1 MASTKVLQRSFT
13 GGEISPQMY
22 GRIDDAKYQ
31 AGLEICRNF
40 VVLPQGPVENRAGFA
55 YVNHAKY
62 SNKKCRLIPFTFNS
76 DQTMVIELGDK
87 YARFHTQGKTLMNGD
102 EPYEIKTPWTSADV
116 FDVHYVQSAD
126 VVTLVHPAYAPVELR
141 RYSLT
146 DWRIEKL
153 SFNPTLSA
161 PTEVKAERNAK
172 AADDKNENNYTFEY
186 RVSSLNTDKTA
197 ESEASKSVPVV
208 ANLYA
213 YGTTVKI
220 SWNAVAGAS
229 WYRVY
234 KNQGGLYGYIGD
246 TDGTSIIDDN
256 IKADTSITPRR
267 YDDVFKQA
275 KGIISA
281 TVTNGGSGY
290 WPAGIAPLPK
300 NFLETF
306 KDKCRTDRYKFKH
319 DEAGHHFNPS
329 ITYKD
334 GALIIQSGWE
344 SGSFSGS
351 LMNPE
356 IAIVDGDHPKENGP
370 GSGADVS
377 WKFTRS
383 TESREGYTS
392 DETYTEYRYTV
403 KITSVTVNNSGTN
416 YKKPYL
422 RIRFDFARS
431 KDWWYDRILIPLEVV
446 ESPTCNITD
455 TTGFGGEVTLG
466 VADGKIVSATVRSGG
481 RGYTNPQ
488 AHIYSASGAGA
499 SIRLQVG
506 DAGDY
511 PAAVGYFEQRRCFAG
526 MRNDP
531 QRIVMSRSATESD
544 FSYSLPTRDE
554 DRISYA
560 IAVTQFNQIRHII
573 PLSQLLLLTSG
584 AEVRIDSLNSDSLT
598 PTSFSARTQAAEGAS
613 NVQPVMVNNN
623 LIYCSARGGHVR
635 EFAYQYQAGGFVTS
649 DLCLRAP
656 HLFDFKTI
664 QDQTFS
670 KAPVPMLWFVS
681 SDGTLLGLTYI
692 ASEGVGAWHQH
703 QTDGAFE
710 SCACVA
716 EGDED
721 VLYCVVRR
729 DNQRFIERMAKRN
742 SGSQSDAFFVD
753 CGGTYR
759 GNPTTIVSGL
769 TWLEGKTVSIL
780 ADGAVLPQQIVS
792 DGRVNLEVPASVV
805 HVGLPYTSDLKTLPC
820 VLNDSSYGSA
830 RQKNV
835 TKVYLRVYR
844 SSGIQAGHSFDDI
857 AMVEYKQRKAE
868 QPGDPAELVTGEI
881 PLQLKPSWT
890 DSGQICVRQEDPLP
904 VTIQAVTGII
914 SA

>member
-1 MASTKVLQRSFT
+1 
-13 GGEISPQMY
+13 
-22 GRIDDAKYQ
+22 
-31 AGLEICRNF
+31 
-40 VVLPQGPVENRAGFA
+40 
-55 YVNHAKY
+55 
-62 SNKKCRLIPFTFNS
+62 
-76 DQTMVIELGDK
+76 
-87 YARFHTQGKTLMNGD
+87 
-102 EPYEIKTPWTSADV
+102 
-116 FDVHYVQSAD
+116 
-126 VVTLVHPAYAPVELR
+126 
-141 RYSLT
+141 
-146 DWRIEKL
+146 
-153 SFNPTLSA
+153 
-161 PTEVKAERNAK
+161 
-172 AADDKNENNYTFEY
+172 
-186 RVSSLNTDKTA
+186 
-197 ESEASKSVPVV
+197 
-208 ANLYA
+208 
-213 YGTTVKI
+213 
-220 SWNAVAGAS
+220 
-229 WYRVY
+229 
-234 KNQGGLYGYIGD
+234 
-246 TDGTSIIDDN
+246 
-256 IKADTSITPRR
+256 
-267 YDDVFKQA
+267 
-275 KGIISA
+275 
-281 TVTNGGSGY
+281 
-290 WPAGIAPLPK
+290 
-300 NFLETF
+300 
-306 KDKCRTDRYKFKH
+306 
-319 DEAGHHFNPS
+319 
-329 ITYKD
+329 
-334 GALIIQSGWE
+334 
-344 SGSFSGS
+344 
-351 LMNPE
+351 
-356 IAIVDGDHPKENGP
+356 
-370 GSGADVS
+370 
-377 WKFTRS
+377 
-383 TESREGYTS
+383 
-392 DETYTEYRYTV
+392 
-403 KITSVTVNNSGTN
+403 
-416 YKKPYL
+416 
-422 RIRFDFARS
+422 
-431 KDWWYDRILIPLEVV
+431 
-446 ESPTCNITD
+446 
-455 TTGFGGEVTLG
+455 
-466 VADGKIVSATVRSGG
+466 
-481 RGYTNPQ
+481 
-488 AHIYSASGAGA
+488 
-499 SIRLQVG
+499 
-506 DAGDY
+506 
-511 PAAVGYFEQRRCFAG
+511 
-526 MRNDP
+526 
-531 QRIVMSRSATESD
+531 MSRSATESD

-742 SGSQSDAFFVD
+742 FGSQSDAFFVD